1 MMPEMTCRATMRP
14 TAIICSAIIFIFAII
29 RFLSTKKESR

>member
-14 TAIICSAIIFIFAII
+14 TAIICSVIIFIFAIVSLL
-29 RFLSTKKESR
+29 FTKKE